1 VRVFGARIELRL
13 SSVGILSQCSDEIA
27 YSAGCTENSREPTS
41 GIINGVF
48 ARECMNYPKDNRDCD
63 PG

>member
-1 VRVFGARIELRL
+1 MFARACFRRAHSNLRL

-41 GIINGVF
+41 GIINGF
-48 ARECMNYPKDNRDCD
+48 PLASA
-63 PG
+63 